1 MHGLVTIGTS
11 TGAAELTVAAGAEG
25 PMTASRAVL
34 NAYGLVRL
42 TTRADEYLG
51 LALGLADGTG
61 GDE

>member
-1 MHGLVTIGTS
+1 
-11 TGAAELTVAAGAEG
+11 
-25 PMTASRAVL
+25 VL

-42 TTRADEYLG
+42 TSRADEYLG